1 MGYEELMLPRDI
13 LNERIYVHY
22 QRDNSKLPVEFDP
35 QLMSTHLD
43 IPVRYLWA
51 EKPSPRNFG
60 LWGSYIHAEFGW
72 KDWATGEDFTSCED
86 NQAMYFKFKPG
97 ARIIFVDSVEKF
109 DELPMVDLVEDR
121 LFHDKGLDWKS
132 IVRIAD
138 GLEIIFSSDWRL
150 RDRLYSWDCDSIITW
165 NPYVIWPCD
174 SNSDIRADDIK
185 TSTSGDILNGFN
197 KKPYDN
203 NLLAEVVMKSM
214 KSKQRRE

>member
-1 MGYEELMLPRDI
+1 MGYEGLMLPSDI
-13 LNERIYVHY
+13 LNDRIYVHY
-22 QRDNSKLPVEFDP
+22 QRDNSKLPVSFDP
-35 QLMSTHLD
+35 KLMNTHLD

-51 EKPSPRNFG
+51 EKPSPKNFG
-60 LWGSYIHAEFGW
+60 LWASHVDAEFGW

-86 NQAMYFKFKPG
+86 NQAMYFKFRPG
-97 ARIIFVDSVEKF
+97 ARIIFVDSVEKL
-109 DELPMVDLVEDR
+109 DELPMIDLEER
-121 LFHDKGLDWKS
+121 LFREKGLDWES

-150 RDRLYSWDCDSIITW
+150 RDRLWSWDCDSIITW

-214 KSKQRRE
+214 KGKQRRR

>member
-35 QLMSTHLD
+35 KLMNTHLD

-60 LWGSYIHAEFGW
+60 LWASHVDAEFGW

-86 NQAMYFKFKPG
+86 NQAMYFKFRPG
-97 ARIIFVDSVEKF
+97 ARIIFVDSVKKF
-109 DELPMVDLVEDR
+109 DELPMINLEER
-121 LFHDKGLDWKS
+121 LFREKGLDWETITK
-132 IVRIAD
+132 VAD

-165 NPYVIWPCD
+165 NPYMITPCGVD
-174 SNSDIRADDIK
+174 EIK
-185 TSTSGDILNGFN
+185 LPKDFNAPGDILDGFN
-197 KKPYDN
+197 EKPYN

-214 KSKQRRE
+214 KSKQQRR